1 MHTELEMK
9 DKTIQ
14 NLEMNLKIE
23 KMNNENLKEENKH
36 LLKLIEDKEINSVNK
51 QNMILDAT
59 IYAER
64 L

>member
-1 MHTELEMK
+1 MK